1 MREES
6 RQRLRWTLFCVY
18 HFAWYAA
25 VRLLAKPYPEG
36 AVTILIVCSTFTF
49 LALLLSLAECCCSS
63 NEMKEVTPKVCP
75 ILFVSG
81 FTFGITLAIYSLTQD
96 VKHYRAQIETRYQ
109 NEWNLNCSTSSICTL
124 NQSYFTPTP
133 FYGSASFGSTDFY
146 LIIPVHVTPPGDPL
160 VLYASRSKHLVSP
173 VDLPTFQNDGNV
185 WLTGVPDEWKSGLFF
200 ALQDFQRRFPYPY
213 KNAVFTTSTD
223 IQSEFMDKRKTLQ
236 DLDISFWVVQSIFSL
251 VCIWS
256 NCGKVPI
263 KDQQLR
269 C

>member
-49 LALLLSLAECCCSS
+49 LALLLSLAECCCSN
-63 NEMKEVTPKVCP
+63 NEMKAVTPKVCP